1 MHINNENLTD
11 IENRGTW
18 KLRKKTCRYLKILK
32 MNAHQSW
39 EKIRANAY
47 EDRERVH
54 IKKVLKFTWRLRKM
68 VH

>member
-39 EKIRANAY
+39 ERKERMHMKI
-47 EDRERVH
+47 EKEC
-54 IKKVLKFTWRLRKM
+54 T
-68 VH
+68 